1 MEYINVADAAEKWE
15 LTPRRVRAFCA
26 ENRIEGVIKKGN
38 VYLIPADAPRPVDRR
53 RKDEQKLH
61 KIVPPKKHPE
71 TKLTYGIRDIAE
83 MAGVSIATVSRYL
96 NHQEAV
102 SPATAEKIRQII
114 EQAGYVP
121 NALTQGVF
129 NNEIKVLGLII
140 PSVADSY
147 FHYMAKLIEANA
159 SQHNYATI
167 LCNTDDQPEKER
179 KHIDLLQRLRVSGI
193 ITVRPRCIEY
203 YANCICPVVS
213 FENSTASDRV
223 TVMSNDFE
231 SGRKAFELLY
241 KKGSRHFLMIKGPK
255 YLTASENR
263 YHGFYAAAQQRG
275 CDISVCELPTDYNFF
290 MDGQFLNQYLLDS
303 NIDGIFAFTDMIAVI
318 TLYWLQEH
326 GKKVPEDVRLV
337 GFDNSEISRLIKPNL
352 TTFALPGEEICK
364 TLVDS
369 VINIIRGEE
378 VQEKEIV
385 IASELVERGTT

>member
-1 MEYINVADAAEKWE
+1 MEYIKVAEAAEKWG

-26 ENRIEGVIKKGN
+26 ENRIAGVIKKGN
-38 VYLIPADAPRPVDRR
+38 VYLIPADAPRPVDGR
-53 RKDEQKLH
+53 RKEEQKPL
-61 KIVPPKKHPE
+61 KIVPPKKHSE
-71 TKLTYGIRDIAE
+71 SKLTYGIRDIAE

-102 SPATAEKIRQII
+102 SPATADNIRQII
-114 EQAGYVP
+114 EESGYVP

-129 NNEIKVLGLII
+129 HNEIKVLGLII

-147 FHYMAKLIEANA
+147 FNYMAKLIEANA

-179 KHIDLLQRLRVSGI
+179 KHIELLQRLRVSGI
-193 ITVRPRCIEY
+193 ITVRPRCKED

-213 FENSTASDRV
+213 YENSTASDRL
-223 TVMSNDFE
+223 TVVSNDFE

-263 YHGFYAAAQQRG
+263 YHGFYTAAQQRG

-290 MDGQFLNQYLLDS
+290 MDGQFLNQYLLNS
-303 NIDGIFAFTDMIAVI
+303 QIDGIFAFTDMIAVI
-318 TLYWLQEH
+318 TLYWLQAH
-326 GKKVPEDVRLV
+326 GRKVPEDVRLI
-337 GFDNSEISRLIKPNL
+337 GFDNSDISSLIRPNL

-369 VINIIRGEE
+369 IINIIRGQEL
-378 VQEKEIV
+378 QEKEIV
-385 IASELVERGTT
+385 MASELVERGTT

>member
-1 MEYINVADAAEKWE
+1 MEYIKVAEAAEKWG
-15 LTPRRVRAFCA
+15 LTPRRVRSFCA
-26 ENRIEGVIKKGN
+26 ENRIDGVVKKGN
-38 VYLIPADAPRPVDRR
+38 VYLIPKNAPRPVDG
-53 RKDEQKLH
+53 RKREEH
-61 KIVPPKKHPE
+61 KTHKVLPQKKHSDA
-71 TKLTYGIRDIAE
+71 KITYGIRDVAE

-102 SPATAEKIRQII
+102 SPATADHIRQII
-114 EQAGYVP
+114 QESGYVP

-129 NNEIKVLGLII
+129 HNEIKVLGLII

-147 FHYMAKLIEANA
+147 FNYMAKLIEANA

-167 LCNTDDQPEKER
+167 LCNTDDQPEKEK
-179 KHIDLLQRLRVSGI
+179 KHIELLQRLRVSGI
-193 ITVRPRCIEY
+193 ITVRPRCKEA

-213 FENSTASDRV
+213 YENTTDSDRL
-223 TVMSNDFE
+223 TVVANDFE

-263 YHGFYAAAQQRG
+263 YHGFYTAAQQRG
-275 CDISVCELPTDYNFF
+275 CDIVVCELPTDYNFF

-303 NIDGIFAFTDMIAVI
+303 QIDGIFAFTDMIAVI
-318 TLYWLQEH
+318 TLYWLQAH
-326 GKKVPEDVRLV
+326 GRRVPEDVRLI
-337 GFDNSEISRLIKPNL
+337 GFDNSDISSLIQPNL

-369 VINIIRGEE
+369 MIQIIRGE
-378 VQEKEIV
+378 VLQEKEIV
-385 IASELVERGTT
+385 MASKLVERGTT